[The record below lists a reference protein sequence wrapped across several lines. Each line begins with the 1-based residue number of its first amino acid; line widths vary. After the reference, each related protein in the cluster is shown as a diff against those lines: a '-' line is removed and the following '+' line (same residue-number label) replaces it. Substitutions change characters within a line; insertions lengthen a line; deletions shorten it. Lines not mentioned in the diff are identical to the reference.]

1 MKARSG
7 KEKTFKLFV
16 MAVCVAAVL
25 PLLRAASLAVFK
37 ADDFNFSV
45 PFFTRSQSLPI
56 YAFNITRHYWRTMNG
71 AYVCN
76 YLTYMFDPL
85 NWYSY
90 RLLRLILLGL
100 IPTVRWIEEQSPT
113 MHALFEILVFSYLYL
128 IVFLIFGRSRTNIK
142 ANLHLQVLSL
152 FIVFTCIG
160 VNRLVVDSAV
170 GNVYFDIAA
179 CLYAILCCVFAL
191 IIQFTVTKWQ
201 QADTERLLTA
211 QLFTESKKQYEQW
224 SVNAG
229 MIKQWIH
236 DLRHLMN
243 RIENMASQK
252 QVDIPDISRVKAAVD
267 RISPTART
275 GNDALDVLL
284 RNMDDLC
291 RRNNIELQCVAYAD
305 CLKVFDGMKL
315 YFLFAN
321 AIDNAMESVSGIEDP
336 EKRLIDISIR
346 AFGDS
351 ASIHIW
357 NYFKGPITF
366 SEGLPVTNKDR
377 ESHGFGM
384 KSMQRIVDEF
394 DGVMQ
399 AGTQGEVFNL
409 DIMLPV
415 PAEKKKQ

>member
-1 MKARSG
+1 
-7 KEKTFKLFV
+7 
-16 MAVCVAAVL
+16 
-25 PLLRAASLAVFK
+25 
-37 ADDFNFSV
+37 
-45 PFFTRSQSLPI
+45 
-56 YAFNITRHYWRTMNG
+56 
-71 AYVCN
+71 
-76 YLTYMFDPL
+76 
-85 NWYSY
+85 
-90 RLLRLILLGL
+90 
-100 IPTVRWIEEQSPT
+100 
-113 MHALFEILVFSYLYL
+113 
-128 IVFLIFGRSRTNIK
+128 
-142 ANLHLQVLSL
+142 
-152 FIVFTCIG
+152 
-160 VNRLVVDSAV
+160 
-170 GNVYFDIAA
+170 
-179 CLYAILCCVFAL
+179 
-191 IIQFTVTKWQ
+191 
-201 QADTERLLTA
+201 
-211 QLFTESKKQYEQW
+211 
-224 SVNAG
+224 
-229 MIKQWIH
+229 
-236 DLRHLMN
+236 
-243 RIENMASQK
+243 
-252 QVDIPDISRVKAAVD
+252 VD
-267 RISPTART
+267 RISPTAKT

-305 CLKVFDGMKL
+305 CLKYFDGMKL